1 MKYELLNSLLP
12 FLEEYERTYPK
23 HQHPQHFAVWL
34 ARQTSTEEQVA
45 NKETDSGPEVTEA
58 TEIQRI
64 VLFLNRYMK
73 SYAKKAL
80 EVSSLGNL
88 DEYLY
93 LHAVSQAGGLSKS
106 DLIYRNRHEKPT
118 GMEIIRRLLA
128 GGLIAQTDDQE
139 DRRSKQL
146 HITEYGQAAL
156 NQVVARM
163 DFVTQLLSGSLNGAE
178 KLLLLQIL
186 EKMESFHQLLQAKT
200 KGGDFE
206 EIVRATRG

>member
-1 MKYELLNSLLP
+1 MKYELLSSLLP

-34 ARQTSTEEQVA
+34 ARQTSTEEQV
-45 NKETDSGPEVTEA
+45 SGKDAGTAVTEA
-58 TEIQRI
+58 TDIQRI

-80 EVSSLGNL
+80 EVSSLGSL

-93 LHAVSQAGGLSKS
+93 LHAVSQSGGLSKS

-128 GGLIAQTDDQE
+128 GGLIKQTDDQE

-146 HITEYGQAAL
+146 HITENGQNVL
-156 NQVVARM
+156 DQVVARIG
-163 DFVTQLLSGSLNGAE
+163 FVTELLSGSLNGAE

-186 EKMESFHQLLQAKT
+186 EKMESFHQLLQART

-206 EIVRATRG
+206 EITRAIKG

>member
-23 HQHPQHFAVWL
+23 QQHPQHFAVWL
-34 ARQTSTEEQVA
+34 ARQTSTEEQV
-45 NKETDSGPEVTEA
+45 SGREAGTAVTEA
-58 TEIQRI
+58 TDIQRI

-80 EVSSLGNL
+80 EVSSLGSL

-128 GGLIAQTDDQE
+128 GGLIGQTDDQE

-146 HITEYGQAAL
+146 HITENGQNVL
-156 NQVVARM
+156 NQVVARIG
-163 DFVTQLLSGSLNGAE
+163 FVTELLSGSLNGAE

-186 EKMESFHQLLQAKT
+186 EKMESFHQLLQART

-206 EIVRATRG
+206 EIIRAIKG